1 MFHVT
6 FPSILKIILDTIKVN
21 CYIVIMTMW
30 SPTLADQNGPKCRAL
45 VNALAED
52 IRTGQ
57 LEAGARLP
65 THRELAEQLG
75 IAIGT
80 VSRAYALAQR
90 QGLIT
95 GEIGRGT
102 FVSFGVSAASAIS
115 MEGEEPSLIDL
126 SKNRIARDTPDR
138 RLAETLAALGT
149 RSDLAPLLDDYQP
162 AAGATRHRA
171 AGAVWISRMGLE
183 AQPGQ
188 TLICSGAQHAMFVAL
203 TVLTKPGDTIFTE
216 QLTYPGIKALASLL
230 HLTLH
235 GLPLDEHGLR
245 PDSFET
251 ACRTTAAPKV
261 LYCVPTLHNPT
272 ASVMPDARRREIAAI
287 AGRHGVTIIED
298 DVYGALPLDAPAPI
312 ATYAPER
319 SFYIASTSKS
329 LAPGLR
335 IGYLVAPAEAVDRAA
350 AVIRTTTWE
359 ATPLMAEIVTTWIED
374 GTVDRTLEWK
384 REETLSRQALARNI
398 LGDYYDGASSSMSCH
413 IWLQLPDPWRSAD
426 FVAQART
433 RGVIVTPSE
442 AFVAGRL
449 TSAPHAVR
457 VCLGSPHSRHQL
469 EKGLEILA
477 DILQDSPEPTLT
489 VT

>member
-1 MFHVT
+1 M
-6 FPSILKIILDTIKVN
+6 KVN

-30 SPTLADQNGPKCRAL
+30 SPSLAEQAGPKCRAL
-45 VNALAED
+45 VDALAED
-52 IRTGQ
+52 IKTGQ
-57 LEAGARLP
+57 LEPGARLP
-65 THRELAEQLG
+65 THRELADRLG

-90 QGLIT
+90 RGLIT

-115 MEGEEPSLIDL
+115 VEGEEPSLIDL
-126 SKNRIARDTPDR
+126 SKNRIARDLTPDR
-138 RLAETLAALGT
+138 TLAETLTALAA

-162 AAGATRHRA
+162 AAGAMRHRA
-171 AGAVWISRMGLE
+171 AGAAWISRMGLE
-183 AQPGQ
+183 ARPER
-188 TLICSGAQHAMFVAL
+188 TLVCSGAQHAMFVAL
-203 TVLTKPGDTIFTE
+203 SVLTRPGDTIFTE

-245 PDSFET
+245 VDAFEA
-251 ACRTTAAPKV
+251 ACRASSAAKV

-272 ASVMPDARRREIAAI
+272 ASVMPEARRREIASVAE
-287 AGRHGVTIIED
+287 RHHVTIIED
-298 DVYGALPLDAPAPI
+298 DVYGVLPTDAPPPI
-312 ATYAPER
+312 ASHAPEH

-329 LAPGLR
+329 LSPGLR
-335 IGYLVAPAEAVDRAA
+335 IGYLAAPAEAVDRAA

-374 GTVDRTLEWK
+374 GTVDRILEWK
-384 REETLSRQALARNI
+384 REETAARQEMARGL
-398 LGDYYDGASSSMSCH
+398 LGGYFNDSSSQMSCH
-413 IWLQLPDPWRSAD
+413 VWLQLPEPWRSAD

-433 RGVIVTPSE
+433 RGVVVTPSE

-457 VCLGSPHSRHQL
+457 LCLGSPRSRQQL

-477 DILQDSPEPTLT
+477 DILRDAPEPTLT

>member
-1 MFHVT
+1 M
-6 FPSILKIILDTIKVN
+6 TI
-21 CYIVIMTMW
+21 W
-30 SPTLADQNGPKCRAL
+30 SPKLDDLSGPKCRAL
-45 VNALAED
+45 LDALAED

-57 LEAGARLP
+57 LERGARLP
-65 THRELAEQLG
+65 THRELADRLG

-102 FVSFGVSAASAIS
+102 FVSFGASTSSSGAMS
-115 MEGEEPSLIDL
+115 VEGEEPSLIDL
-126 SKNRIARDTPDR
+126 SKNRIARDAPDR
-138 RLAETLAALGT
+138 MLGEALAALST

-171 AGAVWISRMGLE
+171 AGAAWISRMGLE
-183 AQPGQ
+183 VRPEQ
-188 TLICSGAQHAMFVAL
+188 TLLCSGAQHAMFVAL
-203 TVLTKPGDTIFTE
+203 AVLTKPGDTIFTE

-245 PDSFET
+245 VDAFEA
-251 ACRTTAAPKV
+251 ACRTASAPKV

-272 ASVMPDARRREIAAI
+272 ASVMPDERRREVASIAE
-287 AGRHGVTIIED
+287 RHHVTIIED
-298 DVYGALPLDAPAPI
+298 DVYGVLPPHAPPPIAAYAPA
-312 ATYAPER
+312 R

-335 IGYLVAPAEAVDRAA
+335 IGYLAAPAEAVDRAA

-374 GTVDRTLEWK
+374 GTVNRILEWK
-384 REETLSRQALARNI
+384 REETQARQLIARSM
-398 LGDYYDGASSSMSCH
+398 LGDYYDGSSGMSCH
-413 IWLQLPDPWRSAD
+413 IWLQLPEPWRSED

-433 RGVIVTPSE
+433 RGVVVTPSE
-442 AFVAGRL
+442 AFVAGRG
-449 TSAPHAVR
+449 TAAPHAVR
-457 VCLGSPHSRHQL
+457 LCLGSPRSRHQL
-469 EKGLEILA
+469 EKGLSILAEILQHA
-477 DILQDSPEPTLT
+477 PRPTLT
-489 VT
+489 LT

>member
-1 MFHVT
+1 MT
-6 FPSILKIILDTIKVN
+6 FCSIDKIIVDTIKVN

-30 SPTLADQNGPKCRAL
+30 SPKLAEQGGPKCRAL
-45 VNALAED
+45 VDALAED

-65 THRELAEQLG
+65 THRELAERLG

-102 FVSFGVSAASAIS
+102 FVSFGMAPASVIS
-115 MEGEEPSLIDL
+115 TEGEEPSLIDL
-126 SKNRIARDTPDR
+126 SKNRIVRDFTQDR
-138 RLAETLAALGT
+138 MLAETLAALAT

-162 AAGATRHRA
+162 AAGAMRHRA
-171 AGAVWISRMGLE
+171 AGAAWISRMGLE
-183 AQPGQ
+183 TRPEQ
-188 TLICSGAQHAMFVAL
+188 TLVCSGAQHAMFVAL
-203 TVLTKPGDTIFTE
+203 AVLTKPGDTIFTE

-235 GLPLDEHGLR
+235 GLPLDEQGLR
-245 PDSFET
+245 VDSFEA
-251 ACRTTAAPKV
+251 ACRAPGAPKV

-272 ASVMPDARRREIAAI
+272 ASVMPEARRREVAAV
-287 AGRHGVTIIED
+287 AERHHVTIIED
-298 DVYGALPLDAPAPI
+298 DVYGVLPPDAPPPI
-312 ATYAPER
+312 ASYAPER

-335 IGYLVAPAEAVDRAA
+335 IGYLAAPAEAVERAA

-374 GTVDRTLEWK
+374 GTVDRILEWK
-384 REETLSRQALARNI
+384 REEIEARRAIARSI
-398 LGDYYDGASSSMSCH
+398 LGDYFDGSSSQMSGH
-413 IWLQLPDPWRSAD
+413 IWLQLPEPWRSED

-457 VCLGSPHSRHQL
+457 LCLGSPHSRQQL
-469 EKGLEILA
+469 EKGLAILA
-477 DILQDSPEPTLT
+477 SILQDAPEPTLT